1 MKEIIVGNGFDV
13 HKLSDGKKIRLC
25 GINIKNNKKLIG
37 HSDGDVG
44 FHSLTDAILGALG
57 EGDIG
62 IWFPPSQNKWK
73 NVDSEIFL
81 KKSLQL
87 LRKNNFLISN
97 IDLTFICEK
106 PKIRKFRNSMIKK
119 ISKICNLDS
128 DKINIK
134 ATTSEKL
141 GYTGREEGIA
151 VLTTVLIYKSRLYW
165 KIFVTIFGIGFSK
178 FALAH

>member
-1 MKEIIVGNGFDV
+1 MKDIRIGNGFDV
-13 HKLSDGKKIRLC
+13 HKLSVGKKIKLC
-25 GINIKNNKKLIG
+25 GIEIKNNKKLIG
-37 HSDGDVG
+37 HSDADVG
-44 FHSLTDAILGALG
+44 LHSLTDAILGALG
-57 EGDIG
+57 KGDIG

-81 KKSLQL
+81 KKSLKL
-87 LRKNNFLISN
+87 LKKNKFLISN

-106 PKIRKFRNSMIKK
+106 PKIREFRNSMIKN

-128 DKINIK
+128 GKINIK

-151 VLTTVLIYKSRLYW
+151 VLTTVLIYK
-165 KIFVTIFGIGFSK
+165 K
-178 FALAH
+178 

>member
-1 MKEIIVGNGFDV
+1 MKEIRVGNGFDV
-13 HKLSDGKKIRLC
+13 HKLAVGKKIKLC

-37 HSDGDVG
+37 HSDADVG

-62 IWFPPSQNKWK
+62 IWFPPSQSKWK
-73 NVDSEIFL
+73 NANSEIFL

-87 LRKNNFLISN
+87 LKKKSFLISN

-106 PKIRKFRNSMIKK
+106 PKISEFRNSMIKT
-119 ISKICNLDS
+119 ISKICKIDS
-128 DKINIK
+128 NKVNIK

-151 VLTTVLIYKSRLYW
+151 VFTTVLIYKY
-165 KIFVTIFGIGFSK
+165 
-178 FALAH
+178 

>member
-1 MKEIIVGNGFDV
+1 MKDIRIGNGFDV
-13 HKLSDGKKIRLC
+13 HKLSVGKKIKLC
-25 GINIKNNKKLIG
+25 GIEIKNNKKLIG
-37 HSDGDVG
+37 HSDADVG
-44 FHSLTDAILGALG
+44 LHSLTDAILGALG
-57 EGDIG
+57 KGDIG

-73 NVDSEIFL
+73 NVDSEFFL
-81 KKSLQL
+81 KKSLKL
-87 LRKNNFLISN
+87 LKKNKFLISN

-106 PKIRKFRNSMIKK
+106 PKIREFRNSMIEK

-151 VLTTVLIYKSRLYW
+151 VLTTVLIYK
-165 KIFVTIFGIGFSK
+165 K
-178 FALAH
+178 

>member
-1 MKEIIVGNGFDV
+1 MKEIRVGNGFDV
-13 HKLSDGKKIRLC
+13 HKLAVGKKIKLC

-37 HSDGDVG
+37 HSDADVG

-62 IWFPPSQNKWK
+62 IWFPPSQSKWK
-73 NVDSEIFL
+73 NANSEIFL

-87 LRKNNFLISN
+87 LKKKSFLISN

-106 PKIRKFRNSMIKK
+106 PKISEFRNSMIKT
-119 ISKICNLDS
+119 ISKICKIDS
-128 DKINIK
+128 NKVNIK

-151 VLTTVLIYKSRLYW
+151 VFTTVLIYKN
-165 KIFVTIFGIGFSK
+165 
-178 FALAH
+178 

>member
-1 MKEIIVGNGFDV
+1 MKEIRVGNGFDV
-13 HKLSDGKKIRLC
+13 HKLSVGKKIKLC

-37 HSDGDVG
+37 HSDADVG

-73 NVDSEIFL
+73 NANSEIFL

-87 LRKNNFLISN
+87 LKKKSFFISN

-106 PKIRKFRNSMIKK
+106 PKISRFRNSMIKK
-119 ISKICNLDS
+119 ISKICKIDS
-128 DKINIK
+128 HKVNIK

-151 VLTTVLIYKSRLYW
+151 VFTTVLIYK
-165 KIFVTIFGIGFSK
+165 K
-178 FALAH
+178 

>member
-1 MKEIIVGNGFDV
+1 MKEIRVGNGFDV
-13 HKLSDGKKIRLC
+13 HKLAVGKKIKLC

-37 HSDGDVG
+37 HSDADVG

-62 IWFPPSQNKWK
+62 IWFPPSQSKWK
-73 NVDSEIFL
+73 NANSEIFL

-87 LRKNNFLISN
+87 LKKKSFLISN

-106 PKIRKFRNSMIKK
+106 PKISEFRNSMIKT
-119 ISKICNLDS
+119 IAKICKIDS
-128 DKINIK
+128 NKVNIK

-151 VLTTVLIYKSRLYW
+151 VFTTVLIYKN
-165 KIFVTIFGIGFSK
+165 
-178 FALAH
+178 

>member
-1 MKEIIVGNGFDV
+1 MKDIRIGNGFDV
-13 HKLSDGKKIRLC
+13 HKLSVGKKIKLC
-25 GINIKNNKKLIG
+25 GIEIKNNKKLIG
-37 HSDGDVG
+37 HSDADVG
-44 FHSLTDAILGALG
+44 LHSLTDAILGALG
-57 EGDIG
+57 KGDIG

-73 NVDSEIFL
+73 NVDSEFFL
-81 KKSLQL
+81 KKSLKL
-87 LRKNNFLISN
+87 LRKNKFLISN

-106 PKIRKFRNSMIKK
+106 PKIREFRNLMIKK

-151 VLTTVLIYKSRLYW
+151 VLTTVLIYK
-165 KIFVTIFGIGFSK
+165 K
-178 FALAH
+178 